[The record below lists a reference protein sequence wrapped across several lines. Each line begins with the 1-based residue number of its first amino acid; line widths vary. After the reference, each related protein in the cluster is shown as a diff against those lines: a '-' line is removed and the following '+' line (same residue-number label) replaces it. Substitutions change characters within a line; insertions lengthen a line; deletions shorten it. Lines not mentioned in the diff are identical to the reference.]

1 MQVDVAVVGGGPAGS
16 AAATLLARAG
26 RSVLLIDKATFP
38 RDKCCGDGLT
48 TLALRLCEQ
57 LGLDPDQTS
66 SWHPVA
72 GAVMHSTSGWA
83 ATFQLPT
90 GSGQF
95 AAVVPRAE
103 LDLALLDLASA
114 AGADVSQNSALAGIR
129 IDGDSAVLE
138 VDGIGEVAAGAVVAA
153 DGMWSPT
160 RRSLGLTEEGYRGEW
175 HAFRQY
181 VSGVGPAAADL
192 HVWFQADLLPGYA
205 WSFPLPGGRANV
217 GFGVL
222 RGGRVP
228 IGDTGAIW
236 SGLLER
242 PEIREVLGEAAV
254 PEGRHMAW
262 PIPTRI
268 SSAVLNHGPVLFT
281 GDAAGATDS
290 LTGEGIGQALLTGT
304 LAAKAIL
311 AGGPPD
317 SIGSRYRQAVRR
329 DLVADHRM
337 STAVRHLMSNA
348 MTVDG
353 LVRLAGSTAWT
364 RRNFARWLF
373 EDYPRA
379 LLATPRRWRRGA
391 LSQPGT
397 YRP

>member
-1 MQVDVAVVGGGPAGS
+1 MRVDVAVVGGGPAGS
-16 AAATLLARAG
+16 AAATILARAG

-38 RDKCCGDGLT
+38 REKCCGDGLT

-57 LGLDPDQTS
+57 LGLKPDQIS
-66 SWHPVA
+66 DWQPVD
-72 GAVMHSTSGWA
+72 GAVMHSSSGWA
-83 ATFQLPT
+83 AKFPLPT
-90 GSGQF
+90 GSGHF

-103 LDLALLDLASA
+103 FDAALLDLASA
-114 AGADVSQNSALAGIR
+114 AGADVRQNSALTEIR
-129 IDGDSAVLE
+129 IDETSATLAA
-138 VDGIGEVAAGAVVAA
+138 DDIGEVTARAVVAA

-160 RRSLGLTEEGYRGEW
+160 RKALGLTEEGYRGEW

-181 VSGVGPAAADL
+181 VSDVGPAARDL

-205 WSFPLPGGRANV
+205 WSFPLPGERANV

-228 IGDTGAIW
+228 IGETGAIW

-242 PEIREVLGEAAV
+242 PEIREVLGEDAV
-254 PEGRHMAW
+254 PEGRHTAW
-262 PIPTRI
+262 PIPARI

-317 SIGSRYRQAVRR
+317 SIGSRYRRAVRR
-329 DLVADHRM
+329 DLLADHRM
-337 STAVRHLMSNA
+337 ATAVRRLMSNA
-348 MTVDG
+348 MTADG
-353 LVRLAGSTAWT
+353 LVRLAGATAWT